1 MTHSALRALFD
12 PRGVMVIGA
21 SASPEKLGAVMA
33 ASLQTSGLPRARVN
47 PRASTDGFVNSAAD
61 AARQIAA
68 AGGSPDLAVICV
80 PAIATATALRDC
92 AAAGATAALVCSG
105 GFSEIGPE
113 GTEIEDR
120 VREELARS
128 GTKIRMHA

>member
-33 ASLQTSGLPRARVN
+33 ASLQTSGLPLARVN

-61 AARQIAA
+61 AARPPPRRPGG
-68 AGGSPDLAVICV
+68 AGGVR
-80 PAIATATALRDC
+80 IAL
-92 AAAGATAALVCSG
+92 G
-105 GFSEIGPE
+105 
-113 GTEIEDR
+113 
-120 VREELARS
+120 
-128 GTKIRMHA
+128 M